1 MSKLIVASPANGKV
15 ILTSKIND
23 ETFSKNMMGEG
34 FGIITIDEKMCAPI
48 DGTIT
53 LISGHAFAIKNN
65 TGIEVLVHMGIDTVG
80 IEDAKKAAI
89 FKYLHKVGAKVKTGQ
104 VVVKVDWNAIKSLK
118 YDTTSPVIVLKDS
131 LDGKSVSIESFG
143 QCKVGDAILS
153 IE

>member
-15 ILTSKIND
+15 ILASKIND
-23 ETFSKNMMGEG
+23 EVFSKNMMGEG
-34 FGIITIDEKMCAPI
+34 FGIITTDEKMCAPI
-48 DGTIT
+48 GGAIT
-53 LISGHAFAIKNN
+53 LISGH
-65 TGIEVLVHMGIDTVG
+65 HMGIDTVG

-89 FKYLHKVGAKVKTGQ
+89 FKYLHKVGAKVKAGQ
-104 VVVKVDWNAIKSLK
+104 VVVKVDWNAIKALK